1 MTMSQYF
8 TRQKLAADYCNA
20 LMGDG
25 LVDASSG
32 LFLAAPRRTGKT
44 TFLRRDLMP
53 EAVARQWLPVY
64 VDLWESQQTPPTRL
78 VATAVVNALRI
89 EQSRIADEL
98 ALKSGM
104 SAAAV
109 TLEDYG
115 LENVGAP
122 DGKTLAVA
130 LRTLSEVAGK
140 PVMLVVDEAQEVL
153 NSADDLMFS
162 LKSARDTVGVDAH
175 GARRLF
181 IVCTGSHRD
190 KLLHLV
196 LTKKQPF
203 YGSSVQ
209 PFPFLGR
216 DYVDW
221 YTGRINQHLA
231 EDNRFEPDAVFDAF
245 KLVGHRP
252 EVLKKII
259 SEIALDEGAAHSLG
273 ERLARGAIARQDEI
287 WDEYS
292 RAYDNLSR
300 PQQAVLSL
308 LVEGGPQFEPF
319 SEVTITACSRIVGST
334 LAATHIQKALDA
346 LRKKDLVWRSARG
359 EYALDDSSFGD
370 WFKRK
375 SEMKADASATTGDLA
390 TPGS

>member
-1 MTMSQYF
+1 MSQYF
-8 TRQKLAADYCNA
+8 LRRNLAANYCAA
-20 LMGDG
+20 LTGDG

-44 TFLRRDLMP
+44 TFLRQDLIP
-53 EAVARQWLPVY
+53 EAVTRQWLPVY

-78 VATAVVNALRI
+78 VATAVVNALRV
-89 EQSRIADEL
+89 EQSRVAEEL
-98 ALKSGM
+98 VLKSGM
-104 SAAAV
+104 SAADV
-109 TLEDYG
+109 TVQDYG
-115 LENVGAP
+115 LENAGAP
-122 DGKTLAVA
+122 NEKTLAVA

-153 NSADDLMFS
+153 NTTDDLMFS

-209 PFPFLGR
+209 SFPLLGR

-221 YTGRINQHLA
+221 YTDRINQHLA
-231 EDNRFEPDAVFDAF
+231 EDNKFESDAVFDAF

-292 RAYDNLSR
+292 RAYDHLNR
-300 PQQAVLSL
+300 QQQAVLSL
-308 LVEGGPQFEPF
+308 LIQGGPQFEPF
-319 SEVTITACSRIVGST
+319 SEATVTACSRIIGTT
-334 LAATHIQKALDA
+334 LGANHIQKALDA

-359 EYALDDSSFGD
+359 EYALDDPSFGD

-375 SEMKADASATTGDLA
+375 NTMRSSGIESTSGTATLGL
-390 TPGS
+390 